1 MYCVWKYSTV
11 QASVLNN
18 KGVACRLLHDTAGCY
33 GIVSDCFVEF
43 KESLSWN
50 CWYTTLPIMGGGES
64 YILYKAVYYANTL
77 ISIKVTCMGDY
88 FSNMLLWL

>member
-50 CWYTTLPIMGGGES
+50 CWYTILPIMGGRVL
-64 YILYKAVYYANTL
+64 YIIYGSLLCQYFN
-77 ISIKVTCMGDY
+77 KVTCMGDY
-88 FSNMLLWL
+88 FSNILLWL